1 MKVILFLC
9 LILGVAGSAPAQDPV
24 TIQGE
29 VVDSNGGLIPN
40 AAVVL
45 DFDPPAVGPGTDEQK
60 TQTDSAGK
68 FSFTGVAAGSF
79 HLKVNA
85 DGFEPGVFP
94 GKSAWGGTVVLPPLV
109 LRIAYAN
116 TVVNV
121 SASQEEIAEAEVKV
135 EEKQRVVGFVPNYFV
150 TYSKNV
156 VPLTAKQKYNLGLH
170 VVLDPTNLIFAGGR
184 AGIEQGL
191 DSYPG
196 WGQDWPG
203 FGQRYGAALTD
214 FTMATML
221 RGSVF
226 PALFHQ
232 DPRYFY
238 KGTGTKWQRTKY
250 ALETAVVTHGDN
262 GRLQPNYSDLA
273 AGLSAGALSNIYY
286 PASSRKG
293 VSLTFENGFLSI
305 AGVGVGH
312 IMQEFVFKHLTKGT
326 PDLSGKP

>member
-1 MKVILFLC
+1 MRAFLLLC
-9 LILGVAGSAPAQDPV
+9 LTACLTTGASAQNSV
-24 TIQGE
+24 VVQGE

-40 AAVVL
+40 ATVVL
-45 DFDPPAVGPGTDEQK
+45 SFDPPAVGPGTNERK
-60 TQTDSAGK
+60 AETDSAGK
-68 FSFTGVAAGSF
+68 FSFTGIAVGSF
-79 HLKVNA
+79 HLKVTA
-85 DGFEPGVFP
+85 EGFEPEVVA
-94 GKSAWGGTVVLPPLV
+94 GKASGGTVELAPVV

-116 TVVNV
+116 TVVSV
-121 SASQEEIAEAEVKV
+121 TASQEEIAQAEVKV
-135 EEKQRVVGFVPNYFV
+135 EEKQRVVGFIPNYFV

-156 VPLTAKQKYNLGLH
+156 VPLTAKQKYDLGLH
-170 VVLDPTNLIFAGGR
+170 VVLDPTNLIFAGAR
-184 AGIEQGL
+184 AGVEQGL

-203 FGQRYGAALTD
+203 FGQRYGAAVADATI
-214 FTMATML
+214 ATML

-238 KGTGTKWQRTKY
+238 KGTGTKWQRTWY

-262 GRLQPNYSDLA
+262 GKFQPNYSDLA
-273 AGLSAGALSNIYY
+273 AGLSAGAISNIYY
-286 PASSRKG
+286 PASSRNG
-293 VSLTFENGFLSI
+293 VGLTFENGFLGI

-326 PDLSGKP
+326 P

>member
-1 MKVILFLC
+1 MKAILLLG
-9 LILGVAGSAPAQDPV
+9 LIACTTVGAAAQDAV
-24 TIQGE
+24 AVQGE

-40 AAVVL
+40 ATVVL
-45 DFDPPAVGPGTDEQK
+45 SFDAPAVGPGTSERK
-60 TQTDSAGK
+60 AETDSAGR
-68 FSFTGVAAGSF
+68 FSFTGIAAGSF
-79 HLKVNA
+79 HLKVTA
-85 DGFEPGVFP
+85 DGFVPGVFA
-94 GKSAWGGTVVLPPLV
+94 GKAEWGGTVVLPPLS

-116 TVVNV
+116 TEV
-121 SASQEEIAEAEVKV
+121 SVTASQEEIAEAEVKV

-170 VVLDPTNLIFAGGR
+170 VVLDPTNLIFAGAR

-203 FGQRYGAALTD
+203 FGQRYGAAIADATI
-214 FTMATML
+214 ATML

-226 PALFHQ
+226 PALFRQ
-232 DPRYFY
+232 DPRYYY
-238 KGTGTKWQRTKY
+238 KGTGTKWERTKY

-273 AGLSAGALSNIYY
+273 AGLSSGAISNVYY
-286 PASSRKG
+286 PASSRHG
-293 VSLTFENGFLSI
+293 VGLTFENGFLGI

-312 IMQEFVFKHLTKGT
+312 ILQEFLFRHLTKGT
-326 PDLSGKP
+326 PDVGKP

>member
-1 MKVILFLC
+1 
-9 LILGVAGSAPAQDPV
+9 
-24 TIQGE
+24 
-29 VVDSNGGLIPN
+29 
-40 AAVVL
+40 
-45 DFDPPAVGPGTDEQK
+45 
-60 TQTDSAGK
+60 
-68 FSFTGVAAGSF
+68 
-79 HLKVNA
+79 
-85 DGFEPGVFP
+85 
-94 GKSAWGGTVVLPPLV
+94 
-109 LRIAYAN
+109 
-116 TVVNV
+116 
-121 SASQEEIAEAEVKV
+121 
-135 EEKQRVVGFVPNYFV
+135 V

-170 VVLDPTNLIFAGGR
+170 VVLDPTNLIFAGVR

-203 FGQRYGAALTD
+203 FGQRYGAALADATI
-214 FTMATML
+214 ATML

-273 AGLSAGALSNIYY
+273 AGLSAGAISNIYY
-286 PASSRKG
+286 PASSRNG
-293 VSLTFENGFLSI
+293 VALTFENGFLGI

-312 IMQEFVFKHLTKGT
+312 ILQEFVFKHLTKGT
-326 PDLSGKP
+326 P

>member
-1 MKVILFLC
+1 MKAILLLG
-9 LILGVAGSAPAQDPV
+9 LIACMGNASAQDLV
-24 TIQGE
+24 TVQGE

-40 AAVVL
+40 ATVVL
-45 DFDPPAVGPGTDEQK
+45 SFDPPAVGPGTDEQK
-60 TQTDSAGK
+60 TETDSTGR
-68 FSFTGVAAGSF
+68 FTFTGIAAGSF
-79 HLKVNA
+79 HLKVTA
-85 DGFEPGVFP
+85 DGFEPGVLA
-94 GKSAWGGTVVLPPLV
+94 GKSVWGGSVELPPV
-109 LRIAYAN
+109 VMRIA
-116 TVVNV
+116 TSSSVSV

-135 EEKQRVVGFVPNYFV
+135 EEKQRVVGFIPNYFV

-170 VVLDPTNLIFAGGR
+170 VVLDPTNLIFAGVR

-203 FGQRYGAALTD
+203 FGQRYGAALADATI
-214 FTMATML
+214 ATML

-273 AGLSAGALSNIYY
+273 AGLSAGAISNIYY
-286 PASSRKG
+286 PASSRNG
-293 VSLTFENGFLSI
+293 VALTFENGFLGI
-305 AGVGVGH
+305 AGVVVGH
-312 IMQEFVFKHLTKGT
+312 ILQEFVFKHLTKGT
-326 PDLSGKP
+326 P

>member
-1 MKVILFLC
+1 MKAILL
-9 LILGVAGSAPAQDPV
+9 LGLLACTAIGVSAQDPV
-24 TIQGE
+24 TVQGE

-40 AAVVL
+40 ATVVL
-45 DFDPPAVGPGTDEQK
+45 SFDQPAVGPGTSEQK
-60 TQTDSAGK
+60 TETDSAGK
-68 FSFTGVAAGSF
+68 FSFTGIAAGSF
-79 HLKVNA
+79 QLRVIA
-85 DGFEPGVFP
+85 DGFEPGVFA
-94 GKSAWGGTVVLPPLV
+94 GKSQWGGKVELPPLV
-109 LRIAYAN
+109 LRIA
-116 TVVNV
+116 TSSSV
-121 SASQEEIAEAEVKV
+121 SVTASQEDIAEAEVKV
-135 EEKQRVVGFVPNYFV
+135 EEHQRVVGFVPNYFV

-170 VVLDPTNLIFAGGR
+170 VVLDPTNLIFAGAR
-184 AGIEQGL
+184 AGVEQGL

-203 FGQRYGAALTD
+203 FGQRYGAAIADATI
-214 FTMATML
+214 ATML

-262 GRLQPNYSDLA
+262 GKFQPNYSDLA
-273 AGLSAGALSNIYY
+273 AGLSAGAISNIYY
-286 PASSRKG
+286 PASSRNG
-293 VSLTFENGFLSI
+293 VALTFENGFLGI

-312 IMQEFVFKHLTKGT
+312 ILQEFVFKHLTKEA
-326 PDLSGKP
+326 KN